1 MMMLRL
7 VRSPDP
13 AGTRGAAT
21 QGEQADPLR
30 AVAARA
36 LAGDGPSQRTLLVA
50 LGPALLRV
58 VRSVLGT
65 RDPDAEDVLQE
76 SMLALCSALP
86 SFRGDCQT
94 SHFACRV
101 AVQTAMNARRRAAH
115 RQRTTPNIPPDDL
128 AEVAHDGLSPADALA
143 AARRREVL
151 RALLEELPPVQA
163 EVLALHTMLGHSVA
177 ETAAVTGVPVNTVR
191 SRLRAALAALRERA
205 SADAVLVDT
214 AGGVS

>member
-1 MMMLRL
+1 MLRL
-7 VRSPDP
+7 VRSPDAAAKP
-13 AGTRGAAT
+13 AAAT
-21 QGEQADPLR
+21 AGEQADPLR
-30 AVAARA
+30 ALATRA
-36 LAGDGPSQRTLLVA
+36 VAGDDRAQRTLLVA
-50 LGPALLRV
+50 LGPALLRA
-58 VRSVLGT
+58 VRGVLGVGHPEV
-65 RDPDAEDVLQE
+65 DDVLQE
-76 SMLALCSALP
+76 SMLALYSALA

-115 RQRTTPNIPPDDL
+115 RRRTTPNVPPDEL
-128 AEVAHDGLSPADALA
+128 AELAHDGASPAEELA

-151 RALLEELPPVQA
+151 RVLLEDLPPVQA

-205 SADAVLVDT
+205 VADAVLAET
-214 AGGVS
+214 TRGEP

>member
-1 MMMLRL
+1 MLRL
-7 VRSPDP
+7 VRSPDVV
-13 AGTRGAAT
+13 AKRGAAT

-30 AVAARA
+30 AVAGRA
-36 LAGDGPSQRTLLVA
+36 VAGDTRAQRTLLVA
-50 LGPALLRV
+50 LGPMLLRV
-58 VRSVLGT
+58 VRGVLGA
-65 RDPDAEDVLQE
+65 RHPDAEDVLQE
-76 SMLALCSALP
+76 SMLALCSALA

-115 RQRTTPNIPPDDL
+115 REQTTPSVAPDDL
-128 AEVAHDGLSPADALA
+128 AELAHGGQSPAEVLA
-143 AARRREVL
+143 GARRREVL

-191 SRLRAALAALRERA
+191 SRLRAALETLRERA
-205 SADAVLVDT
+205 GADAVLAET
-214 AGGVS
+214 TGGNS

>member
-1 MMMLRL
+1 MLRL
-7 VRSPDP
+7 VRSPD
-13 AGTRGAAT
+13 AGAKRSVAT
-21 QGEQADPLR
+21 AGEQADPLR
-30 AVAARA
+30 AVATRA
-36 LAGDGPSQRTLLVA
+36 VAGDDRAQRTLLVA
-50 LGPALLRV
+50 LGPVLLRA
-58 VRSVLGT
+58 VRGVLGVGH
-65 RDPDAEDVLQE
+65 PDVEDVLQE
-76 SMLALCSALP
+76 AMLALCSALA

-101 AVQTAMNARRRAAH
+101 AIQTAMNGRRRAAH
-115 RQRTTPNIPPDDL
+115 RQRTTPNVPPDEL
-128 AEVAHDGLSPADALA
+128 AELAHEARSPAEHLA

-205 SADAVLVDT
+205 GVDAVLVE
-214 AGGVS
+214 AARGEP